1 MYADYTT
8 VSCTIPRSVDPIDNF
23 EFECRLNKELCGID
37 EWLKVNKLS
46 LNVNKSKYM
55 LFNAGNKIL
64 YPFEI
69 KIDYISIERVY
80 VFNFLGL
87 IMDEHLN
94 WKSHVEQNSNT
105 CSKTIGVLNTL
116 KNCLPQTVKLILY
129 NSLILPHLN
138 YGIMTWGNKCDRI
151 NKLQKKAIRIVSL
164 SKYNAHT

>member
-1 MYADYTT
+1 MKYTAR
-8 VSCTIPRSVDPIDNF
+8 PWGGLD
-23 EFECRLNKELCGID
+23 KELCGID

-80 VFNFLGL
+80 VFNFIGL

-94 WKSHVEQNSNT
+94 CKSHVEQFSNK
-105 CSKTIGVLNTL
+105 CSKTIGVLNKLKYVLTL
-116 KNCLPQTVKLILY
+116 TVKLILY

-138 YGIMTWGNKCDRI
+138 YGII
-151 NKLQKKAIRIVSL
+151 NQSINQNLFHIN
-164 SKYNAHT
+164 YNQVQHIHNNVERGK